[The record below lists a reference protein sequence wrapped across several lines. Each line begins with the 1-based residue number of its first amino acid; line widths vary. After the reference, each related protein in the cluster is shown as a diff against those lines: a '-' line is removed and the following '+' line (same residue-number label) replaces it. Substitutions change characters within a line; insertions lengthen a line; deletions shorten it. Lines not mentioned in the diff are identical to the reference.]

1 MKGTGEFEHAAGGFS
16 EILGM
21 DEDTLNI
28 QVARGQFVCGGGGV
42 GGGRSDVNLCVCTRR
57 NGECGACRQA

>member
-21 DEDTLNI
+21 DEDTLDI
-28 QVARGQFVCGGGGV
+28 QVALGQCECVGGVGSGGGV
-42 GGGRSDVNLCVCTRR
+42 V
-57 NGECGACRQA
+57 